1 MAVHELE
8 PGDMVYA
15 ATALHSDGGVPGLE
29 DGALLAAP
37 GTRGVLINI
46 GHPEEDPDQTIYLVR
61 FEDEDKALGLP
72 VGCLP
77 EELTD
82 DPAGITR

>member
-1 MAVHELE
+1 MALNDLQ
-8 PGDMVYA
+8 PGDVIYA
-15 ATALHSDGGVPGLE
+15 ATTLHNDGGVPGME
-29 DGALLAAP
+29 GEALLARP

-46 GHPEEDPDQTIYLVR
+46 GHPEEDPNETIYLVR
-61 FEDEDKALGLP
+61 FEDEQKNLGLP

-82 DPAGITR
+82 DPATIAP